1 MAETEKKIVLL
12 EQLKTFKTAYD
23 ADLKTKHFD
32 PIDATLATKVDKV
45 TGKSLI
51 DDTEIDRLKGIET
64 GAQVN
69 KIEVVK
75 ANGTALPID
84 PADKSVN
91 VVVPTKVTDL
101 TDNANY
107 VLKTDTIA
115 EAAHAATADKL
126 TTPVNI
132 AGVAFDG
139 SQAIDLTADNVG
151 AVAKTAVGAAN
162 GVAPLNGSSLID
174 AKYLPSY
181 VDDVVMYADK
191 AALDAALATLEEGKI
206 YVTNDTGSVYRYA
219 APAEGQQAT
228 TANIIQINNKVG
240 TADEAVTAK
249 TAEKVA
255 NALTINDTAYD
266 GSATV
271 AFKLLDTQKT
281 DAQTVASTITA
292 PGFIGDLTGTA
303 DQVKNALTINGKEYN
318 GSAAQS
324 FTLLDTTTAT
334 AQTVVSTITAPEFI
348 GKLTGNADSASKVNN
363 ALTINGTAFDG
374 SAAKEFSLLDTQ
386 KSGNQTV
393 ASTIT
398 APEFIGNLTGTASEA
413 THAAAADAATTAT
426 SADTAKKTTGT
437 LTIGTQTFNGSADV
451 SIAVASDADIQALF
465 A

>member
-1 MAETEKKIVLL
+1 MADAEKKIVLL

-32 PIDATLATKVDKV
+32 TIDTALATKVDKV

-51 DDTEIDRLKGIET
+51 DDTEITRLGGIET

-75 ANGTALPID
+75 ANGVALDID
-84 PADKSVN
+84 TADKSVN

-115 EAAHAATADKL
+115 EATHAATADKL

-139 SQAIDLTADNVG
+139 SQAIDLTAENVG

-181 VDDVVMYADK
+181 VDDVVMFANK

-206 YVTNDTGSVYRYA
+206 YVTNDTGYVYRYA
-219 APAEGQQAT
+219 APAEGTEAT

-240 TADEAVTAK
+240 SADHAVSAETAN
-249 TAEKVA
+249 KVA
-255 NALTINDTAYD
+255 NALTINDIAFD
-266 GSATV
+266 GSAAV

-292 PGFIGDLTGTA
+292 P
-303 DQVKNALTINGKEYN
+303 
-318 GSAAQS
+318 
-324 FTLLDTTTAT
+324 
-334 AQTVVSTITAPEFI
+334 EFI
-348 GKLTGNADSASKVNN
+348 GKLTGNADSATKVGN
-363 ALTINGTAFDG
+363 AITINGTAFDG
-374 SAAKEFSLLDTQ
+374 SAAKEFTLLDT
-386 KSGNQTV
+386 KTSAPQTV
-393 ASTIT
+393 VSTIT
-398 APEFIGNLTGTASEA
+398 APTFIGDLTGTASEA
-413 THAAAADAATTAT
+413 THAVAADTATNAT

-437 LTIGTQTFNGSADV
+437 LTIGDQTFNGSADV
-451 SIAVASDADIQALF
+451 SIVVASDEDIQALF

>member
-51 DDTEIDRLKGIET
+51 DDTEITRLAGIET

-75 ANGTALPID
+75 ANGTALQID
-84 PADKSVN
+84 SADKSVN

-101 TDNANY
+101 TDNDNY

-162 GVAPLNGSSLID
+162 GVVPLNGASLID

-219 APAEGQQAT
+219 APSEGQQAT

-255 NALTINDTAYD
+255 NALTINDTAYN
-266 GSATV
+266 GSAAV

-363 ALTINGTAFDG
+363 AITINGTAFDG

-398 APEFIGNLTGTASEA
+398 APEFIGKLTGTASEA

-451 SIAVASDADIQALF
+451 SIAVASDADITALF

>member
-32 PIDATLATKVDKV
+32 PIDTTLATKVDKV

-51 DDTEIDRLKGIET
+51 DDTEIERLKGIET

-75 ANGTALPID
+75 ANGTALQID

-101 TDNANY
+101 TDNDNY

-292 PGFIGDLTGTA
+292 P
-303 DQVKNALTINGKEYN
+303 
-318 GSAAQS
+318 
-324 FTLLDTTTAT
+324 
-334 AQTVVSTITAPEFI
+334 
-348 GKLTGNADSASKVNN
+348 
-363 ALTINGTAFDG
+363 
-374 SAAKEFSLLDTQ
+374 
-386 KSGNQTV
+386 
-393 ASTIT
+393 
-398 APEFIGNLTGTASEA
+398 EFIGNLTGTASEA

>member
-1 MAETEKKIVLL
+1 MADAEKKIVLL
-12 EQLKTFKTAYD
+12 NQLKTFKTAYD
-23 ADLKTKHFD
+23 ADLKAKHFD

-51 DDTEIDRLKGIET
+51 DDTEITRLAGIET

-75 ANGTALPID
+75 ANGVALDID
-84 PADKSVN
+84 SADKSVN

-139 SQAIDLTADNVG
+139 SQAIDLTAENVG

-181 VDDVVMYADK
+181 VDDVVMFANK

-206 YVTNDTGSVYRYA
+206 YVTNDTGYVYRYA
-219 APAEGQQAT
+219 APVEGTEAT
-228 TANIIQINNKVG
+228 TANIIQINNNVG
-240 TADEAVTAK
+240 SADHAVTAE
-249 TAEKVA
+249 TANKVA
-255 NALTINDTAYD
+255 NALTINDTAFN
-266 GSATV
+266 GSAAV

-292 PGFIGDLTGTA
+292 PEFIGKLTGTA
-303 DQVKNALTINGKEYN
+303 DKVKAALTINGTEFD
-318 GSAAQS
+318 GSAAQT

-348 GKLTGNADSASKVNN
+348 GKLTGNADSATKVGN
-363 ALTINGTAFDG
+363 AITINGTAFDG
-374 SAAKEFSLLDTQ
+374 SAAKEFTLLDT
-386 KSGNQTV
+386 KTSAPQTV
-393 ASTIT
+393 VSTIT
-398 APEFIGNLTGTASEA
+398 APTFIGDLTGTASEA
-413 THAAAADAATTAT
+413 THAVAADTATNAT

-437 LTIGTQTFNGSADV
+437 LTIGDQTFNGSADV
-451 SIAVASDADIQALF
+451 SIVVASDEDIQALF